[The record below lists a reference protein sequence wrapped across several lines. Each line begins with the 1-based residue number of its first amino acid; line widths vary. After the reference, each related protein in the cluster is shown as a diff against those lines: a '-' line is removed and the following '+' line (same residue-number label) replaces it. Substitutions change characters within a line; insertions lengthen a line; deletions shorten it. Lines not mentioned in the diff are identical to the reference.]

1 MDPIRFRSRI
11 LEAMGLGS
19 AVLAG
24 CAPLGGDAGMPVTA
38 RVDADVDVAAALE
51 GPAGPNNPLPPP
63 PAFLLGVSTFEVD
76 RIATV
81 DVTGAV
87 PGADVF
93 LLWSQT
99 PGTRCPA
106 RLDGLCLD
114 LGTVSLLDTAV
125 TDANGDAT
133 LFPNIPPGLV
143 DGSSI
148 LFQAVTEAP
157 DGTVDVSGLV
167 AGTVS
172 HPNRTCTEHRELDP
186 DLVVGNISDLSKWLV
201 CTDIPVGGACE
212 VSADFNGWRAA
223 ELFSDALGEVLPPN
237 WTITALC
244 DETSTTDRCCYK
256 MKADNTLVGG
266 GGGGNWDG
274 RPFEVAGEV
283 RLAPSRTAD
292 GWADTLAI
300 AASDLA
306 PHVRERLVARWADTA
321 AAEHASVASFSRFN
335 LELMSLGA
343 PSSLLVSATRAI
355 GDEIRHARF
364 SYGVASALAGAPLA
378 PAPLSV
384 HGALDRSGDAS
395 EILVAAILEGCINET
410 ICAVRVRLAAEDVA
424 DPDLAQRMKDVAD
437 DESRHAELSWAFVR
451 WMLESRPE
459 LRALAAATFDG
470 WDLGPAPAT
479 DPDRAEM
486 ARFGVVTPDME
497 HAVSV
502 QILRD
507 VVRPC
512 ADRLLDRA
520 AVADLGTC

>member
-19 AVLAG
+19 VVLAG
-24 CAPLGGDAGMPVTA
+24 CGPGSDMPVAA

-63 PAFLLGVSTFEVD
+63 PAFDLAVSTFEVD
-76 RIATV
+76 RVATV

-99 PGTRCPA
+99 PGNRCPA

-114 LGTVSLLDTAV
+114 LGTVSLLEAAV

-133 LFPNIPPGLV
+133 LFVNVPAGLV
-143 DGSSI
+143 DGSDL

-172 HPNRTCTEHRELDP
+172 HPNRTCTEHPEVDP
-186 DLVVGNISDLSKWLV
+186 DLVEGNIPDLSKWLV
-201 CTDIPVGGACE
+201 CTELPTSGVCE
-212 VSADFNGWRAA
+212 ASADFNGWRAA

-237 WTITALC
+237 WTITSLC
-244 DETSTTDRCCYK
+244 DETSITDSCCYK
-256 MKADNTLVGG
+256 MKANNTLVGG
-266 GGGGNWDG
+266 GGGGGGGGWDG

-283 RLAPSRTAD
+283 RLASPRTAD
-292 GWADTLAI
+292 GWADTLAL
-300 AASDLA
+300 AASELA

-343 PSSLLVSATRAI
+343 PSSLVASSTRAI

-364 SYGVASALAGAPLA
+364 SYGVASALGGAPLA

-384 HGALDRSGDAS
+384 AGALDRSGDPS
-395 EILVAAILEGCINET
+395 EILIAAILEGCINET
-410 ICAVRVRLAAEDVA
+410 ICAVRVRLAAEDVIDA
-424 DPDLAQRMKDVAD
+424 DLAQRMRDVGD

-470 WDLGPAPAT
+470 WDLGPAPAA
-479 DPDRAEM
+479 DPDRAEL
-486 ARFGVVTPDME
+486 AQFGVVTSDME

-512 ADRLLDRA
+512 ADRLLGRA
-520 AVADLGTC
+520 SLQDHGTC